1 MYYQQPVQQTSLTS
15 IFDKTVAGH
24 LIRQQ
29 LERMNAGGVAD
40 YMQSKNRE
48 THASA
53 QEERPSVTSNRRR
66 SRPFTEMDPT
76 LVEEQDPNAADQLHM
91 LTRQLAAGTNEEVMA
106 NSELYREFLQSMS

>member
-15 IFDKTVAGH
+15 ILDKTVAGN

-29 LERMNAGGVAD
+29 LDRMGMGGVAD

-48 THASA
+48 TNASA
-53 QEERPSVTSNRRR
+53 QDERPSVATNRRR

-76 LVEEQDPNAADQLHM
+76 VVEEQGANGANDLLM
-91 LTRQLAAGTNEEVMA
+91 LTRQLDADTLQQNAI
-106 NSELYREFLQSMS
+106 NSELYLQYLQSQR